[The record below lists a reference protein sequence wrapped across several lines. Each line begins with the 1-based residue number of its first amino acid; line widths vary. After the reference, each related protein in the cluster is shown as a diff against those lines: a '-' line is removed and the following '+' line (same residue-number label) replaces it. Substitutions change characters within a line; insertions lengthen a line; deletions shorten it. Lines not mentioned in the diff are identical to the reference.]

1 MTTSTA
7 ALYIPKV
14 QDLSDNSKLDPE
26 LSSITASKLISAAK
40 LNGVNIK
47 NFNFKS
53 IGKYMVE
60 HVDSEFTQ
68 RYAVG
73 ALTKILNGQAVTN
86 KTMLDSLFNTY
97 APVLNAGLYKTGYNS
112 LMAMKDAVT
121 HGTINPSNFLSGLST
136 GIESINNERTS
147 LTYKNQN
154 YEEIPI
160 DVVEKCEYEYKNI
173 TAKRKTQENEEEE
186 YVKPIENVII
196 KLTGHVKNKNAELWD
211 MNDFS
216 YKLADAMAA
225 QKEIIMRIGKTI
237 YEAVVLVEYNPVV
250 TNIHEVK
257 FSATVHLK
265 YRKEQ
270 ESTNDKKSGCIIIK
284 NKISQNYKNK
294 TASTEYIGAS
304 LVEPVTKKDTILIA
318 AIKKFTGKE
327 SIRIDG
333 EYV

>member
-14 QDLSDNSKLDPE
+14 QDLEDSNIDLE
-26 LSSITASKLISAAK
+26 LSAKTADSLLRSAK
-40 LNGVNIK
+40 SGKVDIK
-47 NFNFKS
+47 WYNFKA
-53 IGKYMVE
+53 IGEYITKN
-60 HVDSEFTQ
+60 VDSEFTQ

-136 GIESINNERTS
+136 GIESINNERIS

-186 YVKPIENVII
+186 YIKPIENVII
-196 KLTGHVKNKNAELWD
+196 NLTCHIKNKNAELWE

-225 QKEIIMRIGKTI
+225 QKEIVMRIGKTI
-237 YEAVVLVEYNPVV
+237 YEGVVLFSYKPIIE
-250 TNIHEVK
+250 NINDIKFEVNV
-257 FSATVHLK
+257 SYK
-265 YRKEQ
+265 YKSGQ
-270 ESTNDKKSGCIIIK
+270 ESVYDKKSGCNIIK

-294 TASTEYIGAS
+294 TASTEYIGPS
-304 LVEPVTKKDTILIA
+304 LVEQVTKKDTILIA